1 MPPHLNCRPSK
12 SNCKFGGQDIN
23 SIRTCP
29 NILLQFGHM
38 VLMSVFSAV
47 DDTKLVSKA
56 IIGEMAEAMADIT
69 STQYGRKVSQLA
81 FHL

>member
-1 MPPHLNCRPSK
+1 
-12 SNCKFGGQDIN
+12 
-23 SIRTCP
+23 
-29 NILLQFGHM
+29 M

>member
-1 MPPHLNCRPSK
+1 MDAPLQKLWNKLPPQSGHSFINLAK
-12 SNCKFGGQDIN
+12 SPIIIF
-23 SIRTCP
+23 
-29 NILLQFGHM
+29 QFGHM